1 MNKVELLL
9 LSLME
14 MDIEDESIYNEREKR
29 ERERERDCLKDE
41 TPPTDLLQWNFFLF
55 FPLSYAALSSL

>member
-1 MNKVELLL
+1 MILNKVELLL

-29 ERERERDCLKDE
+29 EREIV
-41 TPPTDLLQWNFFLF
+41 
-55 FPLSYAALSSL
+55 

>member
-1 MNKVELLL
+1 MKLVILNKVELLL

-29 ERERERDCLKDE
+29 EREIV
-41 TPPTDLLQWNFFLF
+41 
-55 FPLSYAALSSL
+55 